1 MGRLNGLMMSCAV
14 VFVSRMGVI
23 LNQLQGVVIVKP
35 PKQRNPAVSVVSM
48 VHKKITGRKRH
59 ISVDTHGNLLK
70 AIVHAANIQDYAGL
84 EDSVAETLEKCPTLR
99 LFWVDGGYIPTATI
113 LQTIYDIVIDIVKKH
128 PEQRTCIV
136 LPRRWVVERTFAWL
150 GRYRILSKEYTHRA
164 EYTERWMYR
173 ASIHRMVNRITP
185 SSYRQQAYR
194 SKRKIEEHNE
204 YAH

>member
-1 MGRLNGLMMSCAV
+1 
-14 VFVSRMGVI
+14 
-23 LNQLQGVVIVKP
+23 
-35 PKQRNPAVSVVSM
+35 M
-48 VHKKITGRKRH
+48 VQKKITGRKRH
-59 ISVDTHGNLLK
+59 ISVDTQGNLLK

-113 LQTIYDIVIDIVKKH
+113 IQTIYDIVIDIVKKN
-128 PEQRTCIV
+128 PEQRTCVV

-164 EYTERWMYR
+164 EYTESWIYR

-194 SKRKIEEHNE
+194 SKRKIKEHNE